1 MTLVQFDGQNP
12 QEVVLDGVDVGTV
25 PSLQGRF
32 EPRGSTPLF
41 DALGQ
46 MLDRAEAA
54 GGVGADQLVVV
65 LTDGE
70 ENASRRWT
78 REAVFDRI
86 SRLQEQGWTFVFL
99 GANQDSYAT
108 GAALGVQSGST
119 SNFRADREG
128 VARAYDGL
136 SRATASGGAR
146 AAAAEAPTATGSGV
160 TGRKPKNC
168 RRSAGAARQLDAV
181 GPGRG
186 GTAPIRA
193 ERVGAACCLMVS
205 SRR

>member
-1 MTLVQFDGQNP
+1 M
-12 QEVVLDGVDVGTV
+12 

-46 MLDRAEAA
+46 MLDRAEAV

-119 SNFRADREG
+119 SNFRADRDG

-136 SRATASGGAR
+136 SRATREWRVKS
-146 AAAAEAPTATGSGV
+146 
-160 TGRKPKNC
+160 
-168 RRSAGAARQLDAV
+168 
-181 GPGRG
+181 RG
-186 GTAPIRA
+186 GRDADRDRFWGDRKEA
-193 ERVGAACCLMVS
+193 EELS
-205 SRR
+205 S